1 MDESAVSD
9 DLREIDSDDEKNNDS
24 DKSMADGANVSG
36 TEAKEEK
43 SDDMEVKENNDDDTE
58 AKENNDDD
66 TEAKKKIDDDMEV
79 KKYNDDG
86 TEAQQKSDGV
96 DDGSGDEEEFE
107 VEEIVDYAFCRETV
121 RMHSLIFFIGT
132 YLLVSIKQKL
142 IHKFW

>member
-43 SDDMEVKENNDDDTE
+43 SDDMEV
-58 AKENNDDD
+58 KENNDDD

-132 YLLVSIKQKL
+132 YLLVSVKQKL
-142 IHKFW
+142 FHKFW